1 MTARTFVLWA
11 GLALGSVAGSGAALA
26 QNACLYAT
34 DFDPIPTPTFTTTLY
49 QLNSATGAWMSALP
63 LSYNGGGLGPLIDI
77 EFKSDGYLYA
87 VSTYVG
93 PGVHDALYK
102 INPITGQAQLI
113 GSLGIGHVA
122 EGDLAFNAAETLYA
136 NTGSPARLYT
146 VNLTTGLA
154 TLVGTVPGPNRD
166 LSSMGFNT
174 STGELWAIDNTIVA
188 PSITYLLKINPVG
201 GAILPPTPQVIT
213 TFGSWGG
220 MDFDSAQNRFYVVD
234 GGSGGTNVL
243 RLLNTTGPSLTAIG
257 PTNIPS
263 GPAGLTLCSRCVAPP
278 ANMVAWYPFDEAGP
292 AAHDIAPL
300 VPPVLAHNP
309 GVHTNGPAPLP
320 AVVSNGLS
328 FDGVDDSVE
337 APHQAWLN
345 FGTGNLSIDLWI
357 RVPANIASQQSVLDK
372 RASPPLRGY
381 HIALM
386 GGTGEPRLQLADGT
400 GFTNYLSGLS
410 LADGLWHHL
419 AVTVDRTGAVPAL
432 RWYLDGAAAGT
443 VSDPSNRPGS
453 LDNQAALRLGRRS
466 PFSASP
472 GWFSG
477 AMDEL
482 EIFSRVL
489 SAAEVRALFRAG
501 HSGKCKLAS

>member
-11 GLALGSVAGSGAALA
+11 GLALGSVAGSGAAP
-26 QNACLYAT
+26 QNACLYAI
-34 DFDPIPTPTFTTTLY
+34 DFGTTPTFATTLY
-49 QLNSATGAWMSALP
+49 QLNSATGAWTSSLP
-63 LSYNGGGLGPLIDI
+63 ISYNGGGLGPLIDI

-87 VSTYVG
+87 VSTFVG
-93 PGVHDALYK
+93 PGVHNALYK

-113 GSLGIGHVA
+113 GSLGIGNVA

-136 NTGSPARLYT
+136 NTGAPARLYT
-146 VNLTTGLA
+146 VDLTTGLA
-154 TLVGTVPGPNRD
+154 TLVATVPGPNRD

-174 STGELWAIDNTIVA
+174 SNGELWAIDN
-188 PSITYLLKINPVG
+188 SIFLGTTELLKINPVN

-213 TFGSWGG
+213 TLGPWGG

-234 GGSGGTNVL
+234 GGPGGTNML

-257 PTNIPS
+257 LTNIPP

-278 ANMVAWYPFDEAGP
+278 DSMVAWYPFDEQAGP

-309 GVHTNGPAPLP
+309 GVHTNGPTPLP

-328 FDGVDDSVE
+328 FDGVDDYVE

-345 FGTGNLSIDLWI
+345 FGTGNFSIDLWI

-386 GGTGEPRLQLADGT
+386 GGTGEPLLQLTDGT

-443 VSDPSNRPGS
+443 ISDPSNRPGS
-453 LDNQAALRLGRRS
+453 LDNTAALRLGRRS

-501 HSGKCKLAS
+501 HSGKCKLTS